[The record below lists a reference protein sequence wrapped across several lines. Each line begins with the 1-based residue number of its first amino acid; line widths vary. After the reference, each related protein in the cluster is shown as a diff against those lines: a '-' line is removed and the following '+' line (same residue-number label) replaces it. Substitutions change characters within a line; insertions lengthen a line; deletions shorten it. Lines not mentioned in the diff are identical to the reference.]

1 MKHSNLIGVKVYE
14 YNGSRIATLYVGK
27 SLNNDSK
34 TKYYGTPVC
43 QYTLYDGVLIDKA
56 IELSGKDVLI
66 YFEPDYKGF
75 ARIIDIVELKK
86 EV

>member
-1 MKHSNLIGVKVYE
+1 MKYSNLIGVKVFD
-14 YNGSRIATLYVGK
+14 NKGSRIATLYVGK
-27 SLNNDSK
+27 SLDNDSK
-34 TKYYGTPVC
+34 TKYYGTTVC
-43 QYTLYDGVLIDKA
+43 QYTLYDDVLIDKA

-75 ARIIDIVELKK
+75 AKIIDIVELKK

>member
-1 MKHSNLIGVKVYE
+1 MKYSNLLGVKVFDH
-14 YNGSRIATLYVGK
+14 NSSKIATLYVGK
-27 SLNNDSK
+27 SLGNDSK
-34 TKYYGTPVC
+34 TKYYGTTVC

-56 IELSGKDVLI
+56 IELTGKDVLI

-75 ARIIDIVELKK
+75 AKIVDIVELKK